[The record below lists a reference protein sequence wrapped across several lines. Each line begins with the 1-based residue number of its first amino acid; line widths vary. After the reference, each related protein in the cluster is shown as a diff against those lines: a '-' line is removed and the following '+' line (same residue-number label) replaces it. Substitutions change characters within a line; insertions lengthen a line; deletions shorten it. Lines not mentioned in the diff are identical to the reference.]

1 MPSVLDFLVLLVV
14 VLLLMILYFLTEMDR
29 AVRHRVTADNN
40 ERRAVRRPEFIRNVQ
55 GRRRRDNENYCVPP
69 NRNRPTEND
78 ERQG

>member
-14 VLLLMILYFLTEMDR
+14 VLLSMILYFLTEMDR
-29 AVRHRVTADNN
+29 AVRYRVTADNN
-40 ERRAVRRPEFIRNVQ
+40 ERHAVRRPEFIRNVQ
-55 GRRRRDNENYCVPP
+55 GRRDSENHCVPP

>member
-40 ERRAVRRPEFIRNVQ
+40 ERRAVRPEFIRNVQ
-55 GRRRRDNENYCVPP
+55 GRRRRGSENYCVPP